1 MVQGGELRRRMQA
14 FEEALR
20 RAGLKRTQQ
29 RIEIYREVARSE
41 EHPDVET
48 VCRRVRK
55 RLPSVSTDTVYR
67 VLWQFV
73 DLGLI
78 ATLGPARDRLRFDA
92 NPDAHHHFVC
102 VRCGMTRDFRSREL
116 AALKVP
122 TEARAFGRANSTHAE
137 VRGVCRKCGAGKRG
151 T

>member
-1 MVQGGELRRRMQA
+1 MIGSGELRRRMQA

-20 RAGLKRTQQ
+20 RAGLKRTRQ
-29 RIEIYREVARSE
+29 RIEIYREVGRTE

-55 RLPSVSTDTVYR
+55 RLPSISLDTVYR

-92 NPDAHHHFVC
+92 NLGVHHHFVC

-122 TEARAFGRANSTHAE
+122 TEARAFGRANSTHVE
-137 VRGVCRKCGAGKRG
+137 VRGVCRKCEAAKKS